1 MARLLVPAIK
11 ERDGVPTGCTGVTM
25 EDGTVYRANRAGH
38 MEVND
43 PGHIRA
49 MERNGDG
56 FIIAQSASAR
66 GTAGT
71 HCTACGFDGF
81 RFHLSAPCPKCG
93 GVMVSDVP
101 KETP

>member
-25 EDGTVYRANRAGH
+25 EDGTVYRATRAGH

-56 FIIAQSASAR
+56 FIIAQSASTR

-71 HCTACGFDGF
+71 TCETCEFHGF
-81 RFHLSAPCPKCG
+81 RFHLEKPCPKCG
-93 GVMVSDVP
+93 GHMAPDVP
-101 KETP
+101 KET